1 MSKSVVLHDV
11 ITLGGHD
18 ISDWVS
24 RWALFGEVGE
34 LHVAEVDIIV
44 DSVNTPLTIS
54 GETLVNGVG
63 PRGMTGCTEISH
75 EVTGAQVSIRGTDIS
90 SHISGWREIV
100 DLHKPRRVRLMLQA
114 DPDILTIEPK

>member
-1 MSKSVVLHDV
+1 MSKSVVLRDV

-44 DSVNTPLTIS
+44 DRVNTPLAIS
-54 GETLVNGVG
+54 GEGLVNNVG
-63 PRGMTGCTEISH
+63 PRGMTGHREISH
-75 EVTGAQVSIRGTDIS
+75 SVTSAQISIRGTDIS

-100 DLHKPRRVRLMLQA
+100 DLDKPRRVRLMLQA